1 MKQKE
6 LKNLAKKIALMEKK
20 LSTTS
25 DKKEQRELQNAIITL
40 SNKIKIDNMEELF
53 LLDELIQDFL
63 EKE

>member
-6 LKNLAKKIALMEKK
+6 LKNLAKKIALIEKK
-20 LSTTS
+20 LSITS

-40 SNKIKIDNMEELF
+40 SNKIDNMEELF
-53 LLDELIQDFL
+53 LLDELIQKFL

>member
-6 LKNLAKKIALMEKK
+6 LKNLAKKIALIEKK
-20 LSTTS
+20 LSITS

-40 SNKIKIDNMEELF
+40 SNKIDNMEELF
-53 LLDELIQDFL
+53 LLDELIQNFL

>member
-6 LKNLAKKIALMEKK
+6 LKNLAKKIALIEKK
-20 LSTTS
+20 LSIAS

-40 SNKIKIDNMEELF
+40 SNKIDNMEELF

>member
-6 LKNLAKKIALMEKK
+6 LKNLAKKIALIEKK
-20 LSTTS
+20 LSITS
-25 DKKEQRELQNAIITL
+25 DKKEQRELQNAIIAL
-40 SNKIKIDNMEELF
+40 SNKIDNMEELF